1 MAQNAAVLQA
11 VEQLGYR
18 VTVGDVAATA
28 GLPLAVA
35 QQGVLALASDVQA
48 HLQVSEAGEIA
59 YQFPRNA
66 RVVLFSKY
74 WRLRLQ
80 ETWSRIWRVLFY
92 LIRVSFGIL
101 LILSL
106 LLIVFAVIALTVA
119 AQSSGQ
125 GNDRDDRRGYG
136 GGGGGFIFMPRIWFG
151 PDFFYL
157 FDFNYG
163 RNRRRQQLRR
173 DSRGEN
179 QLNFLE
185 AIFSFLFGDGNPN
198 ADLEE
203 RRWQTIGAVIRDH
216 QGAVAAEQIAP
227 YLDNLGQ
234 GWSRENEDYML
245 PVLSRFNGQPEVS
258 PDGQIVYHFPEL
270 QVTAA
275 DHRSIKVPE
284 FLQELPRR
292 FSQATSGQIMTAI
305 GLGGVNLVGA
315 LALGSLL
322 RDQALVA
329 ELGGLVAFASSIYWL
344 LLGYGAAFLTLPLVR
359 YFWVQRQN
367 RQIDQRNYERQE
379 RAIALTNADQPLLQ
393 KLAFARQFAAQTV
406 VSQENLAYTT
416 ERDLIEQEA
425 ENPDKIDQ
433 EWQRRLSEYNR

>member
-66 RVVLFSKY
+66 RVVLLGKY

-106 LLIVFAVIALTVA
+106 LLIVFAIIALTVA
-119 AQSSGQ
+119 AQASNQ
-125 GNDRDDRRGYG
+125 GNDREERQGYG
-136 GGGGGFIFMPRIWFG
+136 GGGLIFMPRFWFG

-203 RRWQTIGAVIRDH
+203 RRWQTIAAVIRN
-216 QGAVAAEQIAP
+216 QRGAVVAEQIAP
-227 YLDNLGQ
+227 YLDNLGE

-245 PVLSRFNGQPEVS
+245 PVLSRFNGLPEVS
-258 PDGQIVYHFPEL
+258 PDGQLVYHFPEL

-275 DHRSIKVPE
+275 DYKSAAVPE

-292 FSQATSGQIMTAI
+292 FSQASAGQIMIAV
-305 GLGGVNLVGA
+305 GLGGANLVGA

-322 RDQALVA
+322 RDQVLVA

-344 LLGYGAAFLTLPLVR
+344 LLGYGAAFLSIPLVR
-359 YFWVQRQN
+359 YFWVQWQN
-367 RQIDQRNYERQE
+367 RQIDQRNYQRQE
-379 RAIALTNADQPLLQ
+379 RAIALDSTEPALQQ

-406 VSQENLAYTT
+406 VTQENLAYTT
-416 ERDLIEQEA
+416 ERDLVEQEA

-433 EWQRRLSEYNR
+433 EWQRRLREYNS